1 MQHAIK
7 LFVDS
12 AHKRITGSQVGGEA
26 APADPPVRSFAAQS
40 SHAARSGQRFD
51 SAPAAERAEGH
62 AELLRM
68 AVTQN
73 IEAVARSTAASVAA
87 IKALADGDLAEAALL
102 AQSIQSYPI
111 RLPPIDQHC
120 ESHREPLRGE
130 TQAWLRELT
139 NLLHLVLN
147 QCIDKL
153 S

>member
-1 MQHAIK
+1 
-7 LFVDS
+7 
-12 AHKRITGSQVGGEA
+12 
-26 APADPPVRSFAAQS
+26 
-40 SHAARSGQRFD
+40 
-51 SAPAAERAEGH
+51 
-62 AELLRM
+62 M